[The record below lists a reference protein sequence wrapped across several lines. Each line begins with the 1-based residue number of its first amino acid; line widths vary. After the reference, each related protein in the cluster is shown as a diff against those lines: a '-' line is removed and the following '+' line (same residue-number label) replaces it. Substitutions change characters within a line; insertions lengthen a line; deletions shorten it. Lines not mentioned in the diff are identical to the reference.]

1 MQWLDTLTV
10 ETQWRAV
17 MFIDIHAHAYLF
29 DSPPQDGRTIFCKA
43 EEVLRRYD
51 ELGIEKGVLLPLIGP
66 ETYLAQSNQEIL
78 EICRRY
84 PDRFVPF
91 CNIDP
96 RGIDNSP
103 FTDFSVWINWFKAH
117 GCLGVGEL
125 MPNMAFRDEKVLN
138 LLRQLEAAKMP
149 VIFDD
154 GVWVGHRYGLVDD
167 PGLPQLEYLLQ
178 TLPDLILL
186 GHGPAFWSEMGTLE
200 TVADRGG
207 YPAYPV
213 KEEGAVPKLF
223 RRYPN
228 LWGDLSAGS
237 GYNALARDQEY
248 AVKFLNEFQDRL
260 CFGTDI
266 CYVTQE
272 LPLAGFLIGLKD
284 SGLISETVFE
294 KIARGNAKKLLGI

>member
-1 MQWLDTLTV
+1 
-10 ETQWRAV
+10 

-29 DSPPQDGRTIFCKA
+29 DSPPQDGLITFCKA

-66 ETYLAQSNQEIL
+66 ETYLPQSNQEIL
-78 EICRRY
+78 EICRRW

-96 RGIDNSP
+96 RGIDNAVN
-103 FTDFSVWINWFKAH
+103 TDFSAWIDWFKAR
-117 GCLGVGEL
+117 GCRGVGEF
-125 MPNMAFRDEKVLN
+125 MPNMYFRDPRVLN
-138 LLRQLEAAKMP
+138 LLGQFEKAGLP

-154 GVWVGHRYGLVDD
+154 TVYVGRRYGLVDE
-167 PGLPQLEYLLQ
+167 PGLPQLEMILR
-178 TLPDLILL
+178 TMPKLILL
-186 GHGPAFWSEMGTLE
+186 GHGPAFWSEMGVLE

-207 YPAYPV
+207 YPRYPI
-213 KEEGAVPKLF
+213 KAEGAVPKLF

-237 GYNALARDQEY
+237 GYNALTRDRAY
-248 AVKFLNEFQDRL
+248 GIKFLNEFQDRL

-266 CYVTQE
+266 CYAKQE
-272 LPLAGFLIGLKD
+272 LPLAGFLLELKAE
-284 SGLISETVFE
+284 GALSEETFE
-294 KIARGNAKKLLGI
+294 KIARGNARRLLNI

>member
-1 MQWLDTLTV
+1 
-10 ETQWRAV
+10 

-29 DSPPQDGRTIFCKA
+29 DSPPQDGLITFCKA

-66 ETYLAQSNQEIL
+66 ETYLPQSNQEIL
-78 EICRRY
+78 EICRRW

-96 RGIDNSP
+96 RGIDNAVD
-103 FTDFSVWINWFKAH
+103 TDFSVWIDWFKAR
-117 GCLGVGEL
+117 GCRGVGEF
-125 MPNMAFRDEKVLN
+125 MPNMYFRDPRVLN
-138 LLRQLEAAKMP
+138 LLRQFEKAGLP

-154 GVWVGHRYGLVDD
+154 TVYVGRRYGLVDE
-167 PGLPQLEYLLQ
+167 PGLPQLEMILR
-178 TLPDLILL
+178 TMPKLILL
-186 GHGPAFWSEMGTLE
+186 GHGPAFWSEMGVLE

-207 YPAYPV
+207 YPRYPV
-213 KEEGAVPKLF
+213 KAEGAVPKLF

-237 GYNALARDQEY
+237 GYNALTRDRAY
-248 AVKFLNEFQDRL
+248 GIKFLNEFQDRL

-266 CYVTQE
+266 CYAKQD
-272 LPLAGFLIGLKD
+272 LPLAGFLLELKAE
-284 SGLISETVFE
+284 GALSEETFE
-294 KIARGNAKKLLGI
+294 KIARGNARKLLKI

>member
-1 MQWLDTLTV
+1 
-10 ETQWRAV
+10 

-66 ETYLAQSNQEIL
+66 ETYLPQSNQEIL
-78 EICRRY
+78 EICRRH

-91 CNIDP
+91 FNIDP
-96 RGIDNSP
+96 RGIRNSDD
-103 FTDFSVWINWFKAH
+103 TDFLVWIDWFKAR
-117 GCLGVGEL
+117 GCLGIGEF
-125 MPNMAFRDEKVLN
+125 MPNMHFRDPRVMNLFRQFEKAGL
-138 LLRQLEAAKMP
+138 P

-154 GVWVGHRYGLVDD
+154 TVRVNHMYGLVDD
-167 PGLPQLEYLLQ
+167 PGLPQLEYVLHSC
-178 TLPDLILL
+178 PELILL
-186 GHGPAFWSEMGTLE
+186 GHGPAFWSEIGVLDK
-200 TVADRGG
+200 VDDRGG
-207 YPAYPV
+207 YPKYPV
-213 KEEGAVPKLF
+213 RAEGAVPGLF

-237 GYNALARDQEY
+237 GYNALARDRDY

-266 CYVTQE
+266 CYADQK
-272 LPLAGFLIGLKD
+272 LPLAGFLLELKREGAL
-284 SGLISETVFE
+284 SGEAFE
-294 KIARGNAKKLLGI
+294 KIARGNARRLLKI